1 VNQIVENHQTN
12 LLKLPHAQR
21 RTVVAERIKQ
31 ARLNNGLSQ
40 RNVASV
46 LGISQSSYSRI
57 ESGLL
62 EPSAVQIATLSGLFT
77 MSVLWLLGYPNFIAL
92 KMP

>member
-1 VNQIVENHQTN
+1 MENDQSN
-12 LLKLPHAQR
+12 LLKMPPLQR

-40 RNVASV
+40 RDVASI
-46 LGISQSSYSRI
+46 LGISQSSYSRM